1 MKPAVP
7 RRKSR
12 LRPKMSPSR
21 PPVIRPAANA
31 SAYPAVIHW
40 MAPKEAP
47 RSRSMLGIAM
57 LTIVASTRSMKA
69 AVMTMARAI
78 QRRLSLGSMGAASV
92 AASAS
97 CALIRRR

>member
-1 MKPAVP
+1 M
-7 RRKSR
+7 
-12 LRPKMSPSR
+12 
-21 PPVIRPAANA
+21 IRPAANA

-78 QRRLSLGSMGAASV
+78 QRRLSLVSVGAASV
-92 AASAS
+92 VTPSAS